1 MTEWDFYS
9 SVLKGIIDGPVLG
22 GIILRV
28 VIINLC
34 VMVVLERKTKIKPF
48 TSFLHSIGRVI
59 NEEMIQEQ
67 KDLKDQLQLLRDE
80 IDQNHKEMQDSDQKL
95 NAKIEQFELRN
106 AENLKTVEEARME
119 SDAENRRTQIVQ
131 FADEIRRKDKFS
143 EEHFNQILHT
153 ITLYNNYCEQHPNF
167 INDRAVSSI
176 NVIKEKYEY
185 YLKNNLFL

>member
-22 GIILRV
+22 GIILRA
-28 VIINLC
+28 IIICLC

-67 KDLKDQLQLLRDE
+67 KDLKDQLQLLHEE

-106 AENLKTVEEARME
+106 AENLKTVEEEWSLMLKTVE
-119 SDAENRRTQIVQ
+119 RRLYSLQMRFDEKINFLKSISIKSCIRSHYIIIIVNN
-131 FADEIRRKDKFS
+131 I
-143 EEHFNQILHT
+143 QILLMT
-153 ITLYNNYCEQHPNF
+153 VL
-167 INDRAVSSI
+167 
-176 NVIKEKYEY
+176 
-185 YLKNNLFL
+185 